1 MQTSR
6 GKAIQY
12 PWLLGECKLKS
23 QRAIST
29 HLRMTK
35 VNVTIPLNKCQQ

>member
-6 GKAIQY
+6 GKDIQY

-23 QRAIST
+23 RAIST
-29 HLRMTK
+29 HLRMMK